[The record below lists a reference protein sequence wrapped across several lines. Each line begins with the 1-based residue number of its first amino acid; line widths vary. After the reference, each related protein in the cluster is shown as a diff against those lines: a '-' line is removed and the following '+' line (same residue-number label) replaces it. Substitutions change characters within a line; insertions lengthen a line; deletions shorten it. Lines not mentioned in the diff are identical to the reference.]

1 MEAKGPRENSV
12 LDGRGRRGN
21 EGTSK
26 WNQRTRQKRERMRP
40 GRRREEESGRGGESG
55 ELEEEAMKRPRDKK
69 KEGEEWRETKR
80 QS

>member
-40 GRRREEESGRGGESG
+40 GRRREEEREGGERRA
-55 ELEEEAMKRPRDKK
+55 EEEAMKRPRDKK